1 MSISSLQYADL
12 LHLVQGNPELAD
24 KIRTLRLGLEADDLL
39 EHFKYDAMID
49 QNCTTHTEYERND
62 SHAIRI
68 VRRKWYRRPDPLGW
82 GIYGKVWLES
92 DEADT
97 HLRAVKVV
105 QKNMMERDS
114 IDYKREILALAKF
127 SKPQYQQQEVLV
139 SFLGWLEDPSNLYLY
154 MEFFP
159 LGDLE
164 SHISESIPEEEVKD
178 ITTNLLN
185 GLRIIHAEQF
195 THRDL
200 KPGNI
205 FVARKPPVARW
216 WVKIGDFGIAK
227 RVNHERTA
235 LYTSI
240 GTPKY
245 TAPEVSGDLDTD
257 EPTSIY
263 DNAADMWSLGCVI
276 FRIATQQDPFPTRRD
291 VRRFCDGRA
300 PFPDEPLRGKM
311 GLDGVKFVK
320 ALISPLPTERI
331 TAEAALGMAWIQNHN
346 RNTLVATD
354 DEWVDGSSHMPT
366 PGRSTSSIDFNKA
379 PKDQIATTSDEFHS
393 LLGHPSS
400 GTEKVPSTPKGGLT
414 IRSGKTQAQSIR
426 RRPEVPEARTAE
438 PTLPSSRSPF
448 SLSHTDPPRH
458 TILSSSDKVP
468 SQQHHSKPDSASA
481 QALRPSPAVFEE
493 HKAKQSQ
500 AAGQARNPQQDDRSE
515 AAGASSEIVSFQ
527 GHSGT
532 LRDGKVTSTRRPGRR
547 QRYPAKQ
554 SSQSEIPEPILS
566 GVEGHTSVFKAHV
579 VPENH
584 TLNIIAIHGMENT
597 ADGAWTHI
605 DGGVEVNWLTH
616 PDMLPKALPTASIYT
631 FEWRMPFGSGIISG
645 VLRRRGFELRHKWQ
659 EALTRTPKPTVV
671 IACDFGGLVLASA
684 LAQAEGRRDA
694 QAWLL
699 DSLRGLVFLGTPFRG
714 ADDDGLKR
722 WEAYHSH
729 IVQLCQAKSD
739 LSALDWLSRGR
750 LINILSIVHTPFLQE
765 ICQGL
770 ERAITNHNR
779 TIPTVCYYEIHDTK
793 FKRSPLTFKRPAK
806 PGVLVEST
814 DAWPGITSVHHAG
827 LPTDHRGLNKFAGPH
842 DPSYRKLRDQI
853 LAFVGDTVPRTLPS
867 EWDYDDVHVEEYATR

>member
-1 MSISSLQYADL
+1 MSISSSQYADL

-39 EHFKYDAMID
+39 EHFKYDAVID
-49 QNCTTHTEYERND
+49 QNCTTHTEYERNG

-68 VRRKWYRRPDPLGW
+68 VKRKWYRRPDPIGW

-92 DEADT
+92 DEANNR
-97 HLRAVKVV
+97 RAVKVV
-105 QKNMMERDS
+105 QKDLMERDS

-200 KPGNI
+200 KPRQHLRGPKAPGRPM
-205 FVARKPPVARW
+205 V
-216 WVKIGDFGIAK
+216 
-227 RVNHERTA
+227 A

-263 DNAADMWSLGCVI
+263 DNAADMWSLGCVV

-291 VRRFCDGRA
+291 VRRFCDGRT
-300 PFPDEPLRGKM
+300 PFPDRPLRGKM
-311 GLDGVKFVK
+311 CLDGVEFVK

-331 TAEAALGMAWIQNHN
+331 SAEVALGMAWIQNRN
-346 RNTLVATD
+346 RTTLVAAD
-354 DEWVDGSSHMPT
+354 DEWVDGASHMST
-366 PGRSTSSIDFNKA
+366 PGRSTSFIDFDKA
-379 PKDQIATTSDEFHS
+379 PKDQIATTSDEFCS
-393 LLGHPSS
+393 PLGHPSS
-400 GTEKVPSTPKGGLT
+400 GTGKVPSTPKGGLT
-414 IRSGKTQAQSIR
+414 IRSGKTQAQPTR
-426 RRPEVPEARTAE
+426 RRPELPEARTAE

-458 TILSSSDKVP
+458 KISNSRGKVP

-481 QALRPSPAVFEE
+481 QALRRSPAVFEE
-493 HKAKQSQ
+493 HKAKRSH
-500 AAGQARNPQQDDRSE
+500 AAGQTRNPQQDDRSE
-515 AAGASSEIVSFQ
+515 VAGASSEIVSPQ

-532 LRDGKVTSTRRPGRR
+532 LRDGKVTSTRQPGRR

-554 SSQSEIPEPILS
+554 SSQSERSELPEPILS

-645 VLRRRGFELRHKWQ
+645 VLWRRGFELRHKWQ

-714 ADDDGLKR
+714 ADDEGLKR

-750 LINILSIVHTPFLQE
+750 LINILSIVHTPFLKE

-793 FKRSPLTFKRPAK
+793 FKRNPLTFKRPAK

-814 DAWPGITSVHHAG
+814 DAWPGITSVHQAG

-867 EWDYDDVHVEEYATR
+867 ERDYDDVHVEEYAAR

>member
-1 MSISSLQYADL
+1 MSMSSSQYADL

-39 EHFKYDAMID
+39 EHFKYDAVID
-49 QNCTTHTEYERND
+49 QDCTTHTEYERND

-68 VRRKWYRRPDPLGW
+68 VKRKWYRRPEPLGW

-97 HLRAVKVV
+97 HRRAVKVV
-105 QKNMMERDS
+105 QKDLMERDS

-139 SFLGWLEDPSNLYLY
+139 SFLGWMEDPSNLYLY

-159 LGDLE
+159 LGVLE

-263 DNAADMWSLGCVI
+263 DNAADMWSLGCVV

-291 VRRFCDGRA
+291 VRRFCDGRT

-311 GLDGVKFVK
+311 CLDGVELVR

-331 TAEAALGMAWIQNHN
+331 SAEAALGMAWIQNRN

-354 DEWVDGSSHMPT
+354 DEWVDGSSHMST

-379 PKDQIATTSDEFHS
+379 PKDQIATISDES
-393 LLGHPSS
+393 YSQLGYPSS
-400 GTEKVPSTPKGGLT
+400 GTGKVPSTPKGGVT
-414 IRSGKTQAQSIR
+414 IRSGKTQAQPTR
-426 RRPEVPEARTAE
+426 RRPKVPEARAAE
-438 PTLPSSRSPF
+438 PTLSSSRSPF
-448 SLSHTDPPRH
+448 YLSHTDPPRH
-458 TILSSSDKVP
+458 KISNSSGKVP

-481 QALRPSPAVFEE
+481 QALRRSPAVFEE
-493 HKAKQSQ
+493 HKAKRSH
-500 AAGQARNPQQDDRSE
+500 AAGQARNLQQDDRSE
-515 AAGASSEIVSFQ
+515 VA
-527 GHSGT
+527 
-532 LRDGKVTSTRRPGRR
+532 GRR
-547 QRYPAKQ
+547 QRYPAEQ
-554 SSQSEIPEPILS
+554 SSQSERSESPEPILS
-566 GVEGHTSVFKAHV
+566 GVEGHTSVLKAHV

-597 ADGAWTHI
+597 ADGAWAHI

-616 PDMLPKALPTASIYT
+616 PDMLPKAMPTASIYT
-631 FEWRMPFGSGIISG
+631 FEWSVPFGSESISG
-645 VLRRRGFELRHKWQ
+645 LLERRGFELRHRWQ

-714 ADDDGLKR
+714 TDADGLQR
-722 WEAYHSH
+722 WQAYHSH
-729 IVQLCQAKSD
+729 IVQLGQTKKN
-739 LSALDWLSRGR
+739 LSTADTVSRTR
-750 LINILSIVHTPFLQE
+750 LISILDIAHTPFLKRT
-765 ICQGL
+765 CQGL

-793 FKRSPLTFKRPAK
+793 FKRNPLTLKRPAK

-814 DAWPGITSVHHAG
+814 EAWPGITSVHQAG
-827 LPTDHRGLNKFAGPH
+827 LPTDHRGLNKFASPH

-867 EWDYDDVHVEEYATR
+867 EWDYEDVHVEEYATR